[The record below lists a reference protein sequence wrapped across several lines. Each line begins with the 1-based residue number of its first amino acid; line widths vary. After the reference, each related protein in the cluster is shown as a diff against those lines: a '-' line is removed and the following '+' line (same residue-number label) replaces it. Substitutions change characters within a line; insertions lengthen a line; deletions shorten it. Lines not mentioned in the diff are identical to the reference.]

1 MFHDDSKIRDK
12 MSKIVQ
18 NKNDNHQEI
27 TMPDLNIVN
36 TPGIYESFIAGLLSF
51 LSPCLLPLIP
61 VYVMYLKADNED
73 PSNIPTEKE
82 ALELY
87 KNAKFRQGLIKAI
100 QFVLGFTIVFMLLG
114 LAASSVGKF
123 LIRYRDMITR
133 AAGVFIVF
141 FGLTMLGVIRINALT
156 KDYRKMR
163 GASAIGMGMAFAF
176 GWTPCLGPI
185 LGSILAMTAAVTENL
200 YQGIFLLLIYSLGL
214 AIPFIFAYIFI
225 ELFEKYVSGIAK
237 YSGVIAKIGAVI
249 MILFGLLLVFNQL
262 NTVIGWLS

>member
-1 MFHDDSKIRDK
+1 

-133 AAGVFIVF
+133 AAGLFIVF

-163 GASAIGMGMAFAF
+163 SASAIGMGMAFAF